1 MVPYWTISF
10 CDTTEDDV
18 HWVVLIG
25 IKVIG
30 QWMILLPNI
39 WPGGFNLCPGVPYG
53 IKMVLFGVDAMVQVQ
68 PW

>member
-1 MVPYWTISF
+1 M
-10 CDTTEDDV
+10 